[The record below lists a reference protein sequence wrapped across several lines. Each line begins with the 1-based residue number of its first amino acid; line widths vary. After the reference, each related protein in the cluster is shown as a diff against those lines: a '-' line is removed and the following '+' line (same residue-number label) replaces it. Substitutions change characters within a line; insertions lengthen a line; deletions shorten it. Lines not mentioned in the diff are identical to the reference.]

1 MKSGSLSSILFFLSL
16 TFKHHH
22 KPHFLYMGVISI
34 QMNLTTFSS
43 LSLVLFLPPKQS
55 SSCVE
60 QVFFLD
66 FGEFYSVK
74 RSSKT

>member
-1 MKSGSLSSILFFLSL
+1 
-16 TFKHHH
+16 
-22 KPHFLYMGVISI
+22 MGVISI

-43 LSLVLFLPPKQS
+43 LSLVFFLPPKQS

-60 QVFFLD
+60 QAFFLG
-66 FGEFYSVK
+66 FGEFCNVM